1 KTELV
6 RRQTVS
12 RVLYSIALA
21 RNRAAIIHLGSGF
34 PRNSS
39 DLPGNIERAVHG
51 ALRRHVSLF
60 GLAPC
65 GVYQADPSP
74 DRWCALTAPF
84 HPCLCLAA
92 IGGVLSVALPVPCGP
107 PNYEAHC
114 PAELGLSSSSASLK
128 AITRLPAESIE
139 YLLIYGYA
147 PTKSPIPMVTE
158 SE

>member
-1 KTELV
+1 MLVRGQAGQIFQFSIASGNSKNQYRFKPKTELV

-39 DLPGNIERAVHG
+39 GLPGNIERAVHST
-51 ALRRHVSLF
+51 LRRHVSLF

-65 GVYQADPSP
+65 GVYRADPLP

-92 IGGVLSVALPVPCGP
+92 I
-107 PNYEAHC
+107 
-114 PAELGLSSSSASLK
+114 
-128 AITRLPAESIE
+128 
-139 YLLIYGYA
+139 
-147 PTKSPIPMVTE
+147 
-158 SE
+158 